1 MEHKYS
7 PSAHSQYAKQDDTPA
22 FYDSDMKGAD
32 DHLVQIPRGAK
43 LYFASITEYALA
55 KDAANNTFAV
65 YTLNVRS
72 DASTPSSWNVY
83 RRYQEFRDLSDALR
97 HAGIRTP
104 VLPPKKLI
112 GTLDAGF
119 LEQRQVELE
128 AWLHQLIEYYNLDD
142 SASKDPMR
150 DDSYRKFLTQM
161 ANQPPFPMERRGE
174 KARPK
179 NDGESKYNEEANK
192 KICIDDFKLVKVIG
206 KGSFGKVTLVQHKE
220 SGDHFAMKVLKKDNV
235 VKRKQ
240 VEHTRTERRVL
251 GGVNHPFIVRLHYA
265 FQTEAKVSE
274 RSEEP

>member
-1 MEHKYS
+1 
-7 PSAHSQYAKQDDTPA
+7 
-22 FYDSDMKGAD
+22 
-32 DHLVQIPRGAK
+32 
-43 LYFASITEYALA
+43 
-55 KDAANNTFAV
+55 
-65 YTLNVRS
+65 
-72 DASTPSSWNVY
+72 
-83 RRYQEFRDLSDALR
+83 
-97 HAGIRTP
+97 
-104 VLPPKKLI
+104 
-112 GTLDAGF
+112 
-119 LEQRQVELE
+119 
-128 AWLHQLIEYYNLDD
+128 
-142 SASKDPMR
+142 
-150 DDSYRKFLTQM
+150 M